1 METIAVSA
9 LRANLMR
16 ILNRVESGSS
26 VTVTS
31 HGRAVAKLVPVD
43 DPMEKARATLDE
55 IRKRASVRDAVSP
68 VFEGGEGP
76 S

>member
-16 ILNRVESGSS
+16 ILNRVESGFS

-43 DPMEKARATLDE
+43 DPMEKARAALDE
-55 IRKRASVRDAVSP
+55 IRKRASVHDAVSP
-68 VFEGGEGP
+68 VFEGAEGP